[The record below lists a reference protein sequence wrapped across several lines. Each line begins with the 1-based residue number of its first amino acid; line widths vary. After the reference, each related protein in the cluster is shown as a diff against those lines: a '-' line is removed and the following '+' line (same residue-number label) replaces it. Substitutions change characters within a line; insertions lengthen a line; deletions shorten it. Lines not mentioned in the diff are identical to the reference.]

1 MKRKGW
7 KGFLPAL
14 VLLLGVCSGFGT
26 EEVYGADTVSE
37 IEGWVQDDADLLTE
51 EEEDELERECERL
64 AGEHHAGIYII
75 TTEDFGGGDI
85 KSWQRRIFD
94 GYGLGDEYNGIGVML
109 AVSMAERDWGLVGF
123 GTAEEAFSTYGRER
137 IGEFILDDLSDGEF
151 YDAFARYLSL
161 SDDYFTAWEDGKPYT
176 ENHRYGEGWR
186 IPVVIGAAFLLSLAV
201 SVTIVLSWKRSMNTR
216 VRQSG
221 AMAYLKAGS
230 FHLQYQADQFLYH
243 RVSRTK
249 RQKESSSGSG
259 GMHSDHS
266 GTSGKF

>member
-1 MKRKGW
+1 MNGKRW
-7 KGFLPAL
+7 KILLPVLA
-14 VLLLGVCSGFGT
+14 LLLSVCSGFGT

-37 IEGWVQDDADLLTE
+37 IEGWVQDDANLLTE
-51 EEEDELERECERL
+51 EEEEALEQECERL
-64 AGEHHAGIYII
+64 AGEHQAGIYII

-94 GYGLGDEYNGIGVML
+94 GYNLGEEYNGSGVLL

-123 GTAEEAFSTYGRER
+123 GRAQEAFSTYGRER
-137 IGEFILDDLSDGEF
+137 IGELILDDLSDGEY
-151 YDAFARYLSL
+151 YDAFARYLSI
-161 SDDYFTAWEDGKPYT
+161 SDDYFTAWEDGEPYT
-176 ENHRYGEGWR
+176 EERRYGERWR

-201 SVTIVLSWKRSMNTR
+201 SVAIVLSWKKSMNTR

-221 AMAYLKAGS
+221 AMAYLKPGS
-230 FHLQYQADQFLYH
+230 FRLQYQADQFLYH
-243 RVSRTK
+243 RVNRTK
-249 RQKESSSGSG
+249 RQKESSSGNR